1 MRLARTVENNLTPGE
16 VDLYVLARGVGRAA
30 ARLIVRRRTR
40 KNRFGQTAEYRYLY
54 LAYRAG
60 DKIKEHYIAKLADE
74 KV

>member
-1 MRLARTVENNLTPGE
+1 MRLARTVKNNLTPGE
-16 VDLYVLARGVGRAA
+16 IDLYVDGTRIKRAA

-40 KNRFGQTAEYRYLY
+40 KNRFGQTAKYRYLY

-60 DKIKEHYIAKLADE
+60 DKIKEHYIAKLTDE